1 MKYDPKMHHRRSIR
15 LPGYDYA
22 SPGSYFVT
30 VCTRRRE
37 LLFGEVIEGQMH
49 RNALGDIVH
58 AEWYATE
65 RFRPEVRLDAFVV
78 MPNHLHG
85 ILEIIDVG
93 ARRRLAPH
101 AHARADNAE
110 MRATHRV
117 ALTAYRQMDES
128 QIRVRGGGVVGAR
141 RPFDKLRA
149 VSEAEPRLAP
159 TEGARSRPQGPAPG
173 SVGAI
178 LGQIKSLTKKA
189 INKTRGT
196 PGRPVWQP
204 NYHEHVIRNEK
215 ELQRI
220 REYIFN
226 NPLRW
231 PWDRENPA
239 RQSDAVDEIADIVS
253 WDDEPWHEP

>member
-1 MKYDPKMHHRRSIR
+1 MKHNLKMRRRRSIR
-15 LPGYDYA
+15 LRGYDYA
-22 SPGSYFVT
+22 RPGSYFVT
-30 VCTRRRE
+30 ACTHRRR
-37 LLFGEVIEGQMH
+37 LLFGEVIDGQMR

-65 RFRPEVRLDAFVV
+65 RVRPEVRLDAFVV

-93 ARRRLAPH
+93 ARRRLAP
-101 AHARADNAE
+101 
-110 MRATHRV
+110 
-117 ALTAYRQMDES
+117 
-128 QIRVRGGGVVGAR
+128 
-141 RPFDKLRA
+141 
-149 VSEAEPRLAP
+149 
-159 TEGARSRPQGPAPG
+159 TEGARSRPRGPAPG

-189 INKTRGT
+189 INKARGT

-204 NYHEHVIRNEK
+204 NYHEHVIRDEN

-239 RQSDAVDEIADIVS
+239 RQSDAADEIADIVS
-253 WDDEPWHEP
+253 WDDDPWHEP

>member
-1 MKYDPKMHHRRSIR
+1 LRVRDPWRDAAATGIMKYDPKMHRRRSIR
-15 LPGYDYA
+15 LPGFDYA
-22 SPGSYFVT
+22 RPGSYFVT
-30 VCTRRRE
+30 VCTHRRE
-37 LLFGEVIEGQMH
+37 LLFGEVIDGQMR
-49 RNALGDIVH
+49 RNALGDIVQ

-65 RFRPEVRLDAFVV
+65 RVRPEVRLDAFVV

-93 ARRRLAPH
+93 ARRGLAPG
-101 AHARADNAE
+101 AHAKTGDAQIW
-110 MRATHRV
+110 ATHRV
-117 ALTAYRQMDES
+117 APTA
-128 QIRVRGGGVVGAR
+128 GAR
-141 RPFDKLRA
+141 GRPN
-149 VSEAEPRLAP
+149 
-159 TEGARSRPQGPAPG
+159 GPAPG
-173 SVGAI
+173 SIGAI

-220 REYIFN
+220 REYICN

-239 RQSDAVDEIADIVS
+239 RQGDAADEIADIVS
-253 WDDEPWHEP
+253 WDDDPWHER

>member
-30 VCTRRRE
+30 VCTHQRK
-37 LLFGEVIEGQMH
+37 LLFGEVIAGQMH

-65 RFRPEVRLDAFVV
+65 RVRPEVRLDAFVV

-93 ARRRLAPH
+93 ASRGLAPR

-117 ALTAYRQMDES
+117 APTA
-128 QIRVRGGGVVGAR
+128 
-141 RPFDKLRA
+141 
-149 VSEAEPRLAP
+149 
-159 TEGARSRPQGPAPG
+159 GARSRPHGPAPG
-173 SVGAI
+173 SIGAI

-204 NYHEHVIRNEK
+204 NYHEHVIRNQK
-215 ELQRI
+215 ELQRV
-220 REYIFN
+220 REYICN

-231 PWDRENPA
+231 PSDRENPA
-239 RQSDAVDEIADIVS
+239 RQSDAADEIADIVS
-253 WDDEPWHEP
+253 WDDDPWNES

>member
-30 VCTRRRE
+30 VCTHQRK
-37 LLFGEVIEGQMH
+37 LLFGEVIAGQMH

-65 RFRPEVRLDAFVV
+65 RVRPEVRLDAFVV

-93 ARRRLAPH
+93 ARRGLAPH

-117 ALTAYRQMDES
+117 APTA
-128 QIRVRGGGVVGAR
+128 GAR
-141 RPFDKLRA
+141 NRPH
-149 VSEAEPRLAP
+149 
-159 TEGARSRPQGPAPG
+159 GPAPG
-173 SVGAI
+173 SIGAI

-196 PGRPVWQP
+196 PGRPVWQR

-215 ELQRI
+215 ELQRV
-220 REYIFN
+220 REYICN

-231 PWDRENPA
+231 PFDRENPA
-239 RQSDAVDEIADIVS
+239 RQSGAADEIADIVS
-253 WDDEPWHEP
+253 WDDDPWHEG

>member
-1 MKYDPKMHHRRSIR
+1 MPNRWRDAAATGIMKYDPKMHDRRSIR

-22 SPGSYFVT
+22 SPGSYFIT
-30 VCTRRRE
+30 VCTHQRE
-37 LLFGEVIEGQMH
+37 LLFGDVMAGQMR

-65 RFRPEVRLDAFVV
+65 RVRPEVRLDAFVV
-78 MPNHLHG
+78 MPNHLYG

-93 ARRRLAPH
+93 ATRRV
-101 AHARADNAE
+101 AHADAGCD
-110 MRATHRV
+110 RATHRV
-117 ALTAYRQMDES
+117 APTA
-128 QIRVRGGGVVGAR
+128 GAR
-141 RPFDKLRA
+141 IRPH
-149 VSEAEPRLAP
+149 
-159 TEGARSRPQGPAPG
+159 GPAPG
-173 SVGAI
+173 SIAAI

-204 NYHEHVIRNEK
+204 NYREHVIRNEK

-220 REYIFN
+220 REYICN

-231 PWDRENPA
+231 PSDRENPA
-239 RQSDAVDEIADIVS
+239 RQSDAADEIADIVS
-253 WDDEPWHEP
+253 WDDDPWHEG

>member
-30 VCTRRRE
+30 VCTHQRK
-37 LLFGEVIEGQMH
+37 LLFGEVIAGQMH

-65 RFRPEVRLDAFVV
+65 RVRPEVRLDAFVV

-93 ARRRLAPH
+93 ASRGLAPR

-117 ALTAYRQMDES
+117 APTA
-128 QIRVRGGGVVGAR
+128 
-141 RPFDKLRA
+141 
-149 VSEAEPRLAP
+149 
-159 TEGARSRPQGPAPG
+159 GARSRPHGPAPG
-173 SVGAI
+173 SIGAI

-215 ELQRI
+215 ELQRV
-220 REYIFN
+220 REYICN

-231 PWDRENPA
+231 PSDRENPA
-239 RQSDAVDEIADIVS
+239 RQSDAADEIADIVS
-253 WDDEPWHEP
+253 WDDDPWNES

>member
-1 MKYDPKMHHRRSIR
+1 MMKYNPKMHHRRSIR
-15 LPGYDYA
+15 LRGYDYA
-22 SPGSYFVT
+22 RPGLYFVT
-30 VCTRRRE
+30 VCTHRRE
-37 LLFGEVIEGQMH
+37 LLFGEVVDGQMR

-65 RFRPEVRLDAFVV
+65 RVRPEVRLDAFVV

-93 ARRRLAPH
+93 AGRPFEKLRAVSEVEPRLAPD
-101 AHARADNAE
+101 ANAKMGDG

-117 ALTAYRQMDES
+117 APTA
-128 QIRVRGGGVVGAR
+128 G
-141 RPFDKLRA
+141 P
-149 VSEAEPRLAP
+149 
-159 TEGARSRPQGPAPG
+159 RSRPHGPAPG
-173 SVGAI
+173 SIGAI

-220 REYIFN
+220 REYICN

-239 RQSDAVDEIADIVS
+239 RQSDAEDEIADIVS
-253 WDDEPWHEP
+253 WDDDPWHES

>member
-15 LPGYDYA
+15 LPGCDYA

-30 VCTRRRE
+30 VCTHQRK
-37 LLFGEVIEGQMH
+37 LLFGEVIDGQMR

-65 RFRPEVRLDAFVV
+65 RVRSEVRLDAFVV

-85 ILEIIDVG
+85 ILEIIEVG
-93 ARRRLAPH
+93 ARRRLAPD
-101 AHARADNAE
+101 ADAK
-110 MRATHRV
+110 MADGKTATHRV
-117 ALTAYRQMDES
+117 A
-128 QIRVRGGGVVGAR
+128 
-141 RPFDKLRA
+141 
-149 VSEAEPRLAP
+149 P
-159 TEGARSRPQGPAPG
+159 TEGVRSRPHGPAPG
-173 SVGAI
+173 SIGAI

-220 REYIFN
+220 REYICN

-231 PWDRENPA
+231 PSDRENPA
-239 RQSDAVDEIADIVS
+239 RQSDAADEIADIVS
-253 WDDEPWHEP
+253 WDDDP

>member
-1 MKYDPKMHHRRSIR
+1 M
-15 LPGYDYA
+15 
-22 SPGSYFVT
+22 
-30 VCTRRRE
+30 
-37 LLFGEVIEGQMH
+37 LLFGEVIAGQMH

-65 RFRPEVRLDAFVV
+65 RVRPEVRLDAFVV

-85 ILEIIDVG
+85 ILEITDVG
-93 ARRRLAPH
+93 ARRGSAPH
-101 AHARADNAE
+101 AHARADNVE
-110 MRATHRV
+110 MRAT
-117 ALTAYRQMDES
+117 
-128 QIRVRGGGVVGAR
+128 
-141 RPFDKLRA
+141 RP
-149 VSEAEPRLAP
+149 VAP
-159 TEGARSRPQGPAPG
+159 TAGARSRPHGPAPG
-173 SVGAI
+173 SIGAI

-220 REYIFN
+220 REYICN

-231 PWDRENPA
+231 PSDRENPA
-239 RQSDAVDEIADIVS
+239 RQSDAADEIADIVS
-253 WDDEPWHEP
+253 WDDAPWNEG

>member
-1 MKYDPKMHHRRSIR
+1 MPVRWRDAAATGIMKYDPKMHHRRSIR

-30 VCTRRRE
+30 VCTHQRK
-37 LLFGEVIEGQMH
+37 LLFGEVIAGQMH

-65 RFRPEVRLDAFVV
+65 RVRPEIRLDAFVV

-93 ARRRLAPH
+93 ARRGLAPH

-117 ALTAYRQMDES
+117 APTA
-128 QIRVRGGGVVGAR
+128 
-141 RPFDKLRA
+141 
-149 VSEAEPRLAP
+149 
-159 TEGARSRPQGPAPG
+159 GARSRPHGPAPG
-173 SVGAI
+173 SIGAI

-196 PGRPVWQP
+196 PGRPFGS
-204 NYHEHVIRNEK
+204 
-215 ELQRI
+215 RI
-220 REYIFN
+220 ITSTSFATRRSCSAFASTSAITLFAGRPTGKTRHAKATPRMKLLISYRGTTT
-226 NPLRW
+226 PGM
-231 PWDRENPA
+231 DRRGEATP
-239 RQSDAVDEIADIVS
+239 R
-253 WDDEPWHEP
+253 PY

>member
-1 MKYDPKMHHRRSIR
+1 MNCEPKMHHRRSIR
-15 LPGYDYA
+15 LRGYDYA
-22 SPGSYFVT
+22 HPGSYFVT
-30 VCTRRRE
+30 VCTHQRW
-37 LLFGEVIEGQMH
+37 LLFGEVIEGQMR

-65 RFRPEVRLDAFVV
+65 RVRPEVRLDAFVV

-93 ARRRLAPH
+93 ARRRLAVD
-101 AHARADNAE
+101 AHAETGNAE
-110 MRATHRV
+110 IRATHRV
-117 ALTAYRQMDES
+117 AATTDRQMDDS
-128 QIRVRGGGVVGAR
+128 QMTARGTGVVGAR
-141 RPFDKLRA
+141 R
-149 VSEAEPRLAP
+149 RLAP
-159 TEGARSRPQGPAPG
+159 TGGARTRPHGPAPG
-173 SVGAI
+173 SIGAI

-220 REYIFN
+220 REYICN

-231 PWDRENPA
+231 ASDRENPA
-239 RQSDAVDEIADIVS
+239 RQSGAADEIADIVS
-253 WDDEPWHEP
+253 WDDDPWHES

>member
-1 MKYDPKMHHRRSIR
+1 MPVRWRDAAATGIMKYDPKMHHRRSIR

-30 VCTRRRE
+30 VCTHQRK
-37 LLFGEVIEGQMH
+37 LLFGEVIAGQMH

-65 RFRPEVRLDAFVV
+65 RVRPEVRLDAFVV

-93 ARRRLAPH
+93 AKRGLAH
-101 AHARADNAE
+101 RAHARADNAE

-117 ALTAYRQMDES
+117 APTA
-128 QIRVRGGGVVGAR
+128 
-141 RPFDKLRA
+141 
-149 VSEAEPRLAP
+149 
-159 TEGARSRPQGPAPG
+159 GARSRPHGPAPG
-173 SVGAI
+173 SIGAI

-215 ELQRI
+215 ELQRV
-220 REYIFN
+220 REYICN

-231 PWDRENPA
+231 PSDRENPA
-239 RQSDAVDEIADIVS
+239 RQSDAADEIADIVS
-253 WDDEPWHEP
+253 WDDDPWNES

>member
-1 MKYDPKMHHRRSIR
+1 MKYDPKMRQRRSIR
-15 LPGYDYA
+15 LPRYDYA

-30 VCTRRRE
+30 VCTHQRK

-65 RFRPEVRLDAFVV
+65 RVRPEVRLDAFVV

-85 ILEIIDVG
+85 ILEIINLE
-93 ARRRLAPH
+93 ARRRLAPD
-101 AHARADNAE
+101 ANVKAAE
-110 MRATHRV
+110 GKRATHRV
-117 ALTAYRQMDES
+117 APTA
-128 QIRVRGGGVVGAR
+128 
-141 RPFDKLRA
+141 
-149 VSEAEPRLAP
+149 
-159 TEGARSRPQGPAPG
+159 GARSRPNGPAPG
-173 SVGAI
+173 SIGAI
-178 LGQIKSLTKKA
+178 LGQIKSLTKKS

-215 ELQRI
+215 ELERI
-220 REYIFN
+220 REYICN

-231 PWDRENPA
+231 PSDRENPA

-253 WDDEPWHEP
+253 WDDPGLKGRGDAVRRPRGRGVLGRRLDGPERSGPRRYRPGL

>member
-1 MKYDPKMHHRRSIR
+1 
-15 LPGYDYA
+15 
-22 SPGSYFVT
+22 
-30 VCTRRRE
+30 
-37 LLFGEVIEGQMH
+37 MH

-58 AEWYATE
+58 AEWYATDLV
-65 RFRPEVRLDAFVV
+65 RPEVRLDAFVV

-93 ARRRLAPH
+93 ARRGLAPH

-117 ALTAYRQMDES
+117 APTA
-128 QIRVRGGGVVGAR
+128 
-141 RPFDKLRA
+141 
-149 VSEAEPRLAP
+149 
-159 TEGARSRPQGPAPG
+159 GARSRPHGPAPG
-173 SVGAI
+173 SIGTI

-215 ELQRI
+215 ELQRV
-220 REYIFN
+220 REYICN

-231 PWDRENPA
+231 PSDRENPA
-239 RQSDAVDEIADIVS
+239 RQSDAADEIADIVS
-253 WDDEPWHEP
+253 WDDDPWNESWGRRGASPLQAGGGGTGAGCGGGRGETSAAGPKRSLGGCRRCGPPNRRVALCASRGLCIL

>member
-1 MKYDPKMHHRRSIR
+1 MKHNPEMRRRRSIR
-15 LPGYDYA
+15 LRGYDYA
-22 SPGSYFVT
+22 RPGSYFVT
-30 VCTRRRE
+30 VCTHRRE
-37 LLFGEVIEGQMH
+37 SLFGEVIDGQMR

-65 RFRPEVRLDAFVV
+65 RVRPEVRLDAFVV

-93 ARRRLAPH
+93 ARRGLAPD
-101 AHARADNAE
+101 ANAKMADGK
-110 MRATHRV
+110 RATHRL
-117 ALTAYRQMDES
+117 APTAYRQIDKS
-128 QIRVRGGGVVGAR
+128 QIRTRGAGVVGAR
-141 RPFDKLRA
+141 R
-149 VSEAEPRLAP
+149 RLAP
-159 TEGARSRPQGPAPG
+159 TEGARGRPHGPAPG

-196 PGRPVWQP
+196 PGMPVWQP
-204 NYHEHVIRNEK
+204 NYHEHVIRSEK

-220 REYIFN
+220 REYICN

-231 PWDRENPA
+231 RFDRENPA
-239 RQSDAVDEIADIVS
+239 RQSDAADEIADIVS
-253 WDDEPWHEP
+253 WDDDPWQKR